1 MTDIDEFLQ
10 KHGAEFSRIL
20 RNPSFNAGMILL
32 TLRVMDGIKNLTDDE
47 ITRNSLVI
55 LSDIRG
61 RLRHETEILSLPV
74 PPEEIDL
81 NEVQEEYVDQIAENF
96 QETQRSA
103 EPPAAEKPKPRKK
116 K

>member
-1 MTDIDEFLQ
+1 MTDLDEFLQ
-10 KHGAEFSRIL
+10 KHGAEFSKIL

-32 TLRVMDGIKNLTDDE
+32 TLRVMEGVKNLSDDE

-61 RLRHETEILSLPV
+61 RLRHETEILSLPT
-74 PPEEIDL
+74 PPEELDV
-81 NEVQEEYVDQIAENF
+81 NEVQEEYVDQITENF
-96 QETQRSA
+96 QESQRTG
-103 EPPAAEKPKPRKK
+103 EPPSPPKPKPRKK